1 MQSEGNYMKVT
12 IKYGDKIKAFDNQAT
27 IILGNNGGCDFII
40 EDFSSENTLKLLYMP
55 KYNNYILI
63 NVSNSRDVL
72 FNGKVFSKILV
83 TPKFSITST
92 GVSLPIEFSVETNV
106 ATPIAENISSVNSI
120 PSNRVSNSNVYKG
133 TNSSRSAVNSNDDIF
148 DGDVEKSRIA
158 IIKEIGFRILELKSN
173 IKAASITNFILNIA
187 IFILSVVSSF
197 GITNFLLGFKIDNSS
212 SVLNLTTNVGF
223 LICVTA
229 IVGAICLI
237 LKHGIYSLL
246 EFNQNKRFG
255 DNDIA
260 QKAIV
265 GVASLFLFI
274 VYVMNLFYYKSIP
287 GFLAASL
294 FISLLF
300 VGALA
305 TVTVASGYF
314 KYQIK
319 NYKQQ
324 LTNCEYREDFE
335 AVMKSY
341 RALIHTFVNKLSS
354 NRINSVKSSL
364 VNNQL
369 KMVVEVF
376 IGLLTS
382 PFLAYGVSN
391 TLASCFP
398 EAANWVRIS
407 GLRFSPI
414 FLVLATFLIIFAFF
428 SFVRAFTIG
437 KQIKGSEII
446 KFDGFHDYS
455 SHGVTVL
462 GLDSMRS
469 LEREKNIVMYI
480 ACFIILIE
488 FTMNVSYF
496 ITEIGG
502 DIQGMFLS
510 FVTALVPTALLI
522 AETHLLSSTMY
533 KINNYNE
540 LLADLD

>member
-1 MQSEGNYMKVT
+1 MIVTLKSGNN
-12 IKYGDKIKAFDNQAT
+12 IKSFENKAT
-27 IILGNNGGCDFII
+27 IVLGNNDSCDFVSQDLAAGDEI
-40 EDFSSENTLKLLYMP
+40 KLVFAP
-55 KYNNYILI
+55 KYNNYVLV
-63 NVSNSRDVL
+63 NAAGNKDFL
-72 FNGKVFSKILV
+72 FNNKPFSKILV
-83 TPKFSITST
+83 TSKFTISSASGSIM
-92 GVSLPIEFSVETNV
+92 PIEIAV
-106 ATPIAENISSVNSI
+106 ADTAVLSP
-120 PSNRVSNSNVYKG
+120 
-133 TNSSRSAVNSNDDIF
+133 AVNTTQEKAFMNNNVKPQSINQSNTVKTNDIF
-148 DGDVEKSRIA
+148 DNDVEKHRIG
-158 IIKEIGFRILELKSN
+158 IIKEIGFKILELKGN
-173 IKAASITNFILNIA
+173 IRSAGITNFLLNVS

-223 LICVTA
+223 LVCVTA
-229 IVGAICLI
+229 IVGAVCLI
-237 LKHGIYSLL
+237 LKQGVYSLL
-246 EFNQNKRFG
+246 DFNQTKRLG
-255 DNDIA
+255 DSDVAQRFIIGIA
-260 QKAIV
+260 SV
-265 GVASLFLFI
+265 FLFI

-314 KYQIK
+314 KFQIK

-335 AVMKSY
+335 SVMKSY
-341 RALIHTFVNKLSS
+341 RALIVTFVNKLSQ
-354 NRINSVKSSL
+354 NRINTVKSNL

-369 KMVVEVF
+369 KMVLEMFV
-376 IGLLTS
+376 GLLTA

-391 TLASCFP
+391 TLAGCFP

-446 KFDGFHDYS
+446 KFDGFHDYN

-469 LEREKNIVMYI
+469 LEREKNVVMFI

-540 LLADLD
+540 LLAVLD

>member
-1 MQSEGNYMKVT
+1 MKVT
-12 IKYGDKIKAFDNQAT
+12 IKYGDSSKVFENKST
-27 IILGNNGGCDFII
+27 IVIGSVAGSDFVVG
-40 EDFSSENTLKLLYMP
+40 DLPAGLSLKLMYMP
-55 KYNNYILI
+55 KFNNYILV
-63 NVSNSRDVL
+63 NGSNDRDVF
-72 FNGKVFSKILV
+72 FNGKVFSKVLV
-83 TPKFSITST
+83 TPHFTVTTSKSS
-92 GVSLPIEFSVETNV
+92 VPIDISVEMVAAATIGAAVHPKLADSKPQV
-106 ATPIAENISSVNSI
+106 ATANTIHH
-120 PSNRVSNSNVYKG
+120 VSN
-133 TNSSRSAVNSNDDIF
+133 NSDDLF
-148 DGDVEKSRIA
+148 DNDVEKHRIA
-158 IIKEIGFRILELKSN
+158 IIKEIGFRILELKGN
-173 IKAASITNFILNIA
+173 IRSANITNFILNVA

-223 LICVTA
+223 LICVTV
-229 IVGAICLI
+229 IVGAVCLI
-237 LKHGIYSLL
+237 MKQGIYSLC
-246 EFNQNKRFG
+246 EFNQTKRFG
-255 DNDIA
+255 DSDIA
-260 QKAIV
+260 QKFII
-265 GVASLFLFI
+265 GIASFFLFI

-314 KYQIK
+314 KFQIK

-341 RALIHTFVNKLSS
+341 RALIHSYINKLSQ
-354 NRINSVKSSL
+354 NRINAVKGSL
-364 VNNQL
+364 VNHQL

-391 TLASCFP
+391 TLAGCFP

-462 GLDSMRS
+462 GMDSMRS

-533 KINNYNE
+533 KINNFSE
-540 LLADLD
+540 LLDTLD